1 MKQLKENNTQSELL
15 HEENELESESINR
28 YLLVLS
34 YAGGKGCRL
43 VRSLWKQ
50 LKRSFPGNKMS
61 DIV

>member
-28 YLLVLS
+28 HLLALS

-43 VRSLWKQ
+43 VRSL
-50 LKRSFPGNKMS
+50 
-61 DIV
+61 